1 MNGIPNGMFGDDFFF
16 SPFISNAQ
24 RLPNG
29 NTLICEGSSS
39 RIIEV
44 TPKLEIVW
52 EYVNPYNYV
61 EAFKHGYTY
70 RAYAVPYEWVPQLK
84 KPTEAAV
91 VPPANEVILIPD
103 VNGNIPA
110 YRPTVDKRESVQFGR
125 PCVIVPKK

>member
-1 MNGIPNGMFGDDFFF
+1 M
-16 SPFISNAQ
+16 PFPTS
-24 RLPNG
+24 G
-29 NTLICEGSSS
+29 
-39 RIIEV
+39 
-44 TPKLEIVW
+44 
-52 EYVNPYNYV
+52 
-61 EAFKHGYTY
+61 
-70 RAYAVPYEWVPQLK
+70 K